1 MDKKK
6 LIILT
11 AIILSFS
18 FVASAQSS
26 LNTFCMESNR
36 LNTGGMCVLGGWAV
50 ANIVLGTYGWI
61 YNTGQEKYFSQMNLF
76 WNSVNLAI
84 AGFSLF
90 GASQLDCSA
99 LSVADA
105 LARQLKT
112 EKILLINAGLDAAY
126 IGSGFLL
133 RHLSAKSETR
143 SDLLK
148 GYGNSLILQGAFLM
162 VFDLTFWQVL
172 GHHRPESLTGFGLS
186 ASPQMT
192 GLYASFRF

>member
-1 MDKKK
+1 MGCGKHCAGHLWLDKQYWPGK
-6 LIILT
+6 IFQPDEPILEHGK
-11 AIILSFS
+11 SGNS
-18 FVASAQSS
+18 
-26 LNTFCMESNR
+26 R
-36 LNTGGMCVLGGWAV
+36 LFTHLR
-50 ANIVLGTYGWI
+50 
-61 YNTGQEKYFSQMNLF
+61 
-76 WNSVNLAI
+76 
-84 AGFSLF
+84 
-90 GASQLDCSA
+90 ASQLDCSA

-133 RHLSAKSETR
+133 RHLSSKSETR